1 MFRTGVLRLLSPGAR
16 RAQNGFDWPARMNA
30 CTAKP
35 EALCQSCRRP
45 TVLRRLIRATTLAA
59 AVAVL
64 MPFAAQAADPG
75 TCRDYAEAAIRQVRD
90 ALDNPRC
97 QSGLK
102 GPRWLADFQGHYNWC
117 LTVGYAAIG
126 SERDARTAYLRA
138 CR

>member
-1 MFRTGVLRLLSPGAR
+1 MFKR
-16 RAQNGFDWPARMNA
+16 RI
-30 CTAKP
+30 C
-35 EALCQSCRRP
+35 
-45 TVLRRLIRATTLAA
+45 ATMLAA
-59 AVAVL
+59 ALAAP

-117 LTVGYAAIG
+117 LIASYAAIG